1 MADSR
6 ANTPTEP
13 SPIEA
18 IFQAVEALS
27 AQFSPRFAGA
37 RNEQALR
44 EENAKIVGPKGELTA
59 ILKQLGK
66 VPPESR
72 RAVGERVNLLKQE
85 VTKAFDASLAALVRK
100 EREAELTARPF
111 DLTLPGRP
119 LAPIGHKHPISIVR
133 EEITDIFQSLGF
145 AVHDGPEVELEENN
159 FTKLGFPPDHPAT
172 DMQDSF
178 WTTSGHLLRTHTS
191 NVQIRAMS
199 THEPPMAFVAPGAVY
214 RRDNDVTHS
223 PMFHQV
229 EGFLV
234 DEHVTFAD
242 LKGVLTEFAQRLY
255 GEGTPVRFRP
265 SYFPFTEPS
274 AEVDIGCVFCKG
286 EATRRATCATCKK
299 TGWIEILGS
308 GMIHPVVLE
317 HCGIDAEK
325 YTGFAFGIGVER
337 VAFLRYG
344 VPDIRMFFENDPRLL
359 AQF

>member
-1 MADSR
+1 MTTAEAASSVERSLAALR
-6 ANTPTEP
+6 ATFRERF
-13 SPIEA
+13 EA
-18 IFQAVEALS
+18 AAS
-27 AQFSPRFAGA
+27 
-37 RNEQALR
+37 EQALR
-44 EENAKIVGPKGELTA
+44 DENAKILGKKGELTA
-59 ILKQLGK
+59 ILKQLGAA
-66 VPPESR
+66 PPESR
-72 RAVGERVNLLKQE
+72 RAIGEKVNVLKQE
-85 VTKAFDASLAALVRK
+85 VEKAFDEQLRALARAR
-100 EREAELTARPF
+100 READLNARPF

-119 LAPIGHKHPISIVR
+119 LAPLGHKHPVSIVR

-145 AVHDGPEVELEENN
+145 AIHDGPEVELEENN

-199 THEPPMAFVAPGAVY
+199 THKPPMAFVAPGTVY

-234 DEHVTFAD
+234 DEDVTFAD
-242 LKGVLTEFAQRLY
+242 LKGVLTEFAERLY

-274 AEVDIGCVFCKG
+274 AEVDIRCVFCKG
-286 EATRRATCATCKK
+286 DEKKRESCAMCKR

-308 GMIHPVVLE
+308 GMIHPIVLE

>member
-1 MADSR
+1 
-6 ANTPTEP
+6 
-13 SPIEA
+13 
-18 IFQAVEALS
+18 
-27 AQFSPRFAGA
+27 
-37 RNEQALR
+37 
-44 EENAKIVGPKGELTA
+44 
-59 ILKQLGK
+59 
-66 VPPESR
+66 
-72 RAVGERVNLLKQE
+72 
-85 VTKAFDASLAALVRK
+85 
-100 EREAELTARPF
+100 
-111 DLTLPGRP
+111 
-119 LAPIGHKHPISIVR
+119 
-133 EEITDIFQSLGF
+133 
-145 AVHDGPEVELEENN
+145 
-159 FTKLGFPPDHPAT
+159 
-172 DMQDSF
+172 
-178 WTTSGHLLRTHTS
+178 
-191 NVQIRAMS
+191 
-199 THEPPMAFVAPGAVY
+199 MAFIAPGAVY

-234 DEHVTFAD
+234 DENVTFAD
-242 LKGVLTEFAQRLY
+242 LKGVLTEFCQRLY

-286 EATRRATCATCKK
+286 DAAKQAACAMCKR

-317 HCGIDAEK
+317 ACGIDAEK